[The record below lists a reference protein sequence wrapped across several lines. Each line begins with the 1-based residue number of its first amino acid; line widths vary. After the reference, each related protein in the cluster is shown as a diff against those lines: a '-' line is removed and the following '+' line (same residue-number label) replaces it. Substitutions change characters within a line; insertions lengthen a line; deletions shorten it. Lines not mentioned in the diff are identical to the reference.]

1 MKILLVE
8 DDRSLANML
17 KDMLEEQYYLVD
29 VALDGEAGLD
39 LATTYEYDLIVMD
52 VMLPKQSGLQVC
64 QRLRATCSQI
74 PILLLTAQ
82 GAGEQKVAGLDA
94 GADDY
99 LTKPFN
105 MAELMARI
113 RALLRRSHGD
123 ASPVLEWWGLRLD
136 PATGMVTGNDQLLP
150 LTAKEYELVELFLR
164 NPQRIFSQGVLI
176 DRLWSIEN
184 IPTEN
189 AVRAHIKGLR
199 QKLKKVGLSDV
210 IETVIGLGYRLR
222 QKNLNAEREGTT
234 ELSEVPAREIDAPQ
248 MANLWQQ
255 YRPQYI
261 ERAEQLNQA
270 IAHLKKGQ
278 VANAEILQQARQES
292 HTLSGSLGSF
302 GLERASK
309 LAYQIN
315 QRLRQE
321 ELLKSSDMKHLEL
334 LVQALQTELQVTTEE
349 IFIEVIPLSEPH
361 HLIRLLIVDDDPALA
376 HQLASL
382 GSAYGIQTQ
391 IESSPGRV
399 LDRVM
404 QWEPNVVLLD
414 LNFPDAP
421 EAGFELLRDLSAQS
435 LQLPVIVFTA
445 RDHYSDRLRAA
456 QLGGS
461 VFLQKPVAPSLV
473 ITTVLQVNAQS
484 DPEEISLMQVNA
496 DTDASTTIEL
506 QLKSWKFR
514 WASADTARQC
524 WAQLPA
530 FKPDLLLI
538 DADLPSCSGF
548 DLCQV
553 VRHEPCWYNLPV
565 IFMVASFAPD
575 IIRQICA
582 VGGSACIV
590 KPVAEAD
597 LISRILYCFKNSA
610 RIPELIG
617 QTCP

>member
-29 VALDGEAGLD
+29 VAVDGEAGLD

-52 VMLPKQSGLQVC
+52 VMLPKQSGLRVC

-82 GAGEQKVAGLDA
+82 GTGEQKVAGLDA

-123 ASPVLEWWGLRLD
+123 ASPVLEWRGLRLD
-136 PATGMVTGNDQLLP
+136 PATTMVTGNDQLLP

-164 NPQRIFSQGVLI
+164 NPKRIFSQGVLI
-176 DRLWSIEN
+176 DRLWAAEN

-189 AVRAHIKGLR
+189 AVRAHVKGLR
-199 QKLKKVGLSDV
+199 QKLKKVGLNDI
-210 IETVIGLGYRLR
+210 IETVIGLGYRL
-222 QKNLNAEREGTT
+222 QQGNLNTDPKGATV
-234 ELSEVPAREIDAPQ
+234 LSEVPVSEIDPPQ

-261 ERAEQLNQA
+261 QRAEHLNQA
-270 IAHLKKGQ
+270 ISRLKKGQ

-302 GLERASK
+302 GLERAST

-315 QRLRQE
+315 QRLRQV
-321 ELLKSSDMKHLEL
+321 ELLKSSDMKHLDL
-334 LVQALQTELQVTTEE
+334 LVQALQKELEVTTED
-349 IFIEVIPLSEPH
+349 IFIEAIPLSELH
-361 HLIRLLIVDDDPALA
+361 HPIRLLIVDDDPALA
-376 HQLASL
+376 SQLASL
-382 GSAYGIQTQ
+382 GSPYSIQTQ
-391 IESSPGRV
+391 IESNPERV
-399 LDRVM
+399 LAHVTRWD
-404 QWEPNVVLLD
+404 PNVVLLD
-414 LNFPDAP
+414 LNFPSAP
-421 EAGFELLRDLSAQS
+421 EAGFDLLRDLSAHW

-445 RDHYSDRLRAA
+445 RDRYSDRLKAA

-461 VFLQKPVAPSLV
+461 VFLQKPVLPSLV
-473 ITTVLQVNAQS
+473 INTVLQVYAQS
-484 DPEEISLMQVNA
+484 DPEEIGLMQVNA
-496 DTDASTTIEL
+496 DIQASKAIEL
-506 QLKSWKFR
+506 QLKSWKFN
-514 WASADTARQC
+514 WASVNTVQEC
-524 WAQLPA
+524 WAQLPT

-538 DADLPSCSGF
+538 DADLPSNSGF

-553 VRHEPCWYNLPV
+553 VRSEPRWYNLPV
-565 IFMVASFAPD
+565 IFMVPSLQPE

-590 KPVAEAD
+590 KPVSEAD
-597 LISRILYCFKNSA
+597 LISRILHCFKNSA
-610 RIPELIG
+610 RVPESIG
-617 QTCP
+617 

>member
-8 DDRSLANML
+8 DDRSLANIL
-17 KDMLEEQYYLVD
+17 KDMLEEQSYLVD
-29 VALDGEAGLD
+29 VASDGETGLD

-52 VMLPKQSGLQVC
+52 VMLPKQSGLRVC
-64 QRLRATCSQI
+64 QRLRAVCSKV

-82 GAGEQKVAGLDA
+82 GTGEQKVAGLDA

-123 ASPVLEWWGLRLD
+123 ASPVLEWRGLRLD
-136 PATGMVTGNDQLLP
+136 PATGMVTGNDLILP

-176 DRLWSIEN
+176 DRLWAAEN

-199 QKLKKVGLSDV
+199 QKLKKVGLGD
-210 IETVIGLGYRLR
+210 IIKTVIGLGYRL
-222 QKNLNAEREGTT
+222 QQENLNADLEGGT
-234 ELSEVPAREIDAPQ
+234 ELSEVPMSEIDPPQ

-270 IAHLKKGQ
+270 IAHLKNDQ
-278 VANAEILQQARQES
+278 AANAKTLQQAQQES

-315 QRLRQE
+315 QRLRQA

-334 LVQALQTELQVTTEE
+334 LVQALQQELQVTTEDV
-349 IFIEVIPLSEPH
+349 FIEVTPLSEPH
-361 HLIRLLIVDDDPALA
+361 HPIRLLIVDDDPALA

-391 IESSPGRV
+391 IESCPERV
-399 LDRVM
+399 LDHVT
-404 QWEPNVVLLD
+404 QWVPNVVLLD

-421 EAGFELLRDLSAQS
+421 EAGFNLLRDLSAQS

-445 RDHYSDRLRAA
+445 RDRYSDRLRAA

-473 ITTVLQVNAQS
+473 INTVLQVYAQS

-496 DTDASTTIEL
+496 DTFAAKAIEL
-506 QLKSWKFR
+506 KLKSWKFR
-514 WASADTARQC
+514 WASVDTAQQC
-524 WAQLPA
+524 WAHLPD

-538 DADLPSCSGF
+538 DADLPSSSGF

-553 VRHEPCWYNLPV
+553 VRHEPRWYNLPV
-565 IFMVASFAPD
+565 IFMVPSLGPD

-590 KPVAEAD
+590 KPVTEAD
-597 LISRILYCFKNSA
+597 LISRILHCFKNSA
-610 RIPELIG
+610 KVPESIG
-617 QTCP
+617 

>member
-29 VALDGEAGLD
+29 VAVDGEAGLD

-52 VMLPKQSGLQVC
+52 VMLPKQSGLHVC
-64 QRLRATCSQI
+64 QRLRASCSKV

-82 GAGEQKVAGLDA
+82 GTGEQKVAGLDA

-123 ASPVLEWWGLRLD
+123 ASPVLEWQGLRLD
-136 PATGMVTGNDQLLP
+136 PATGMVTGNDQLLS
-150 LTAKEYELVELFLR
+150 LTAKEYKLVELFLR

-176 DRLWSIEN
+176 DRLWAAEN

-199 QKLKKVGLSDV
+199 QKLKKVGLGDI
-210 IETVIGLGYRLR
+210 IETVIGLGYRL
-222 QKNLNAEREGTT
+222 QQGDLNADRKAGT
-234 ELSEVPAREIDAPQ
+234 ELSEVPVSEIDPPQ

-270 IAHLKKGQ
+270 ITLLKNAPN
-278 VANAEILQQARQES
+278 ANAEILQQAQQES

-302 GLERASK
+302 GLERAST

-315 QRLRQE
+315 QRLRQV
-321 ELLKSSDMKHLEL
+321 ELLKSSNMKHLNL
-334 LVQALQTELQVTTEE
+334 LVQALQQELEVTTED
-349 IFIEVIPLSEPH
+349 IFIEAIPLSEPH
-361 HLIRLLIVDDDPALA
+361 HPIRLLIVDDDPALA
-376 HQLASL
+376 SQLASL
-382 GSAYGIQTQ
+382 GSPYGIQTQ
-391 IESSPGRV
+391 IESNPERV
-399 LDRVM
+399 LAHVI
-404 QWEPNVVLLD
+404 QWVPNVVLLD
-414 LNFPDAP
+414 LNFPSAP
-421 EAGFELLRDLSAQS
+421 EAGFDLLRDLSANW
-435 LQLPVIVFTA
+435 LQLPVIVFTV
-445 RDHYSDRLRAA
+445 RDRYSDRLKAA

-461 VFLQKPVAPSLV
+461 IFLQKPVLPSLV
-473 ITTVLQVNAQS
+473 ISTVLQVYAQS
-484 DPEEISLMQVNA
+484 DPEEIGLMQVNA
-496 DTDASTTIEL
+496 DTNTANVIEL

-514 WASADTARQC
+514 WASVNTVQQC
-524 WAQLPA
+524 WTQLPT

-538 DADLPSCSGF
+538 DADLPSSSGF

-553 VRHEPCWYNLPV
+553 VRSEPRWYNLPV
-565 IFMVASFAPD
+565 IFMVPSLQPE

-597 LISRILYCFKNSA
+597 LISRILHCFKNSA
-610 RIPELIG
+610 KVPELIG
-617 QTCP
+617 

>member
-8 DDRSLANML
+8 DDRCLANML

-29 VALDGEAGLD
+29 VAVDGEAGLD

-64 QRLRATCSQI
+64 QRLRAACSQI

-82 GAGEQKVAGLDA
+82 GTGEQKVAGLDA

-123 ASPVLEWWGLRLD
+123 ASPVLEWRGLRLD
-136 PATGMVTGNDQLLP
+136 PATTMVTGNDRLLP

-164 NPQRIFSQGVLI
+164 NPKRIFSQGVLI
-176 DRLWSIEN
+176 DRLWAAEN

-199 QKLKKVGLSDV
+199 QKFKKVGLNDI
-210 IETVIGLGYRLR
+210 IETVIGLGYRL
-222 QKNLNAEREGTT
+222 QQGNLNADPKGATM
-234 ELSEVPAREIDAPQ
+234 LSEVPVSEIDPPQ

-261 ERAEQLNQA
+261 QRAEHLNQA
-270 IAHLKKGQ
+270 IARLKKGQ
-278 VANAEILQQARQES
+278 VVNDEILQQARQES

-302 GLERASK
+302 GLERAST

-334 LVQALQTELQVTTEE
+334 LVQALQTELLVTTEDL
-349 IFIEVIPLSEPH
+349 FIEVIPLSEPNH
-361 HLIRLLIVDDDPALA
+361 SIRLLIVDDDPALA

-391 IESSPGRV
+391 IESSPERV
-399 LDRVM
+399 LDHVTRWV
-404 QWEPNVVLLD
+404 PNVVLLD

-421 EAGFELLRDLSAQS
+421 EAGFDLLRDLSVQS

-445 RDHYSDRLRAA
+445 RDRYSDRLRAA

-473 ITTVLQVNAQS
+473 ISTVLQVYAQS
-484 DPEEISLMQVNA
+484 DPEEIGLMQVNA
-496 DTDASTTIEL
+496 DAHASKAIEL
-506 QLKSWKFR
+506 QLKSWNFR
-514 WASADTARQC
+514 WASVSTVPQC

-538 DADLPSCSGF
+538 DTDLPSGSGF

-553 VRHEPCWYNLPV
+553 VRHEPRWYNLPV
-565 IFMVASFAPD
+565 IFMVSSLAPD
-575 IIRQICA
+575 VIRQICA

-597 LISRILYCFKNSA
+597 LISRILHCFKNSA
-610 RIPELIG
+610 KVPESIG
-617 QTCP
+617 

>member
-29 VALDGEAGLD
+29 VAVDGEAGLD

-52 VMLPKQSGLQVC
+52 VMLPKQSGLHVC
-64 QRLRATCSQI
+64 QRLRASCSKV

-82 GAGEQKVAGLDA
+82 GTGEQKVAGLDA

-123 ASPVLEWWGLRLD
+123 ASPVLEWQGLRLD
-136 PATGMVTGNDQLLP
+136 PATGMVTGNDQLLS
-150 LTAKEYELVELFLR
+150 LTAKEYKLVELFLR

-176 DRLWSIEN
+176 DRLWAAEN

-199 QKLKKVGLSDV
+199 QKLKKVGLGDI
-210 IETVIGLGYRLR
+210 IETVIGLGYRL
-222 QKNLNAEREGTT
+222 QQGDLNADRKAGT
-234 ELSEVPAREIDAPQ
+234 ELSEVPVSEIDPPQ

-270 IAHLKKGQ
+270 ITLLKNAPN
-278 VANAEILQQARQES
+278 ANAEILQQAQQES

-302 GLERASK
+302 GLERAST

-315 QRLRQE
+315 QRLRQV
-321 ELLKSSDMKHLEL
+321 ELLKSSNMKHLNL
-334 LVQALQTELQVTTEE
+334 LVQALQQELEVTTED
-349 IFIEVIPLSEPH
+349 IFIEAIPLSEPH
-361 HLIRLLIVDDDPALA
+361 HPIRLLIVDDDPALA
-376 HQLASL
+376 SQLASL
-382 GSAYGIQTQ
+382 GSPYGIQTQ
-391 IESSPGRV
+391 IESNPERV
-399 LDRVM
+399 LAHVM
-404 QWEPNVVLLD
+404 QWVPNVVLLD
-414 LNFPDAP
+414 LNFPSAP
-421 EAGFELLRDLSAQS
+421 EAGFDLLRDLSANW
-435 LQLPVIVFTA
+435 LQLPVIVFTV
-445 RDHYSDRLRAA
+445 RDRYSDRLKAA

-461 VFLQKPVAPSLV
+461 IFLQKPVLPSLV
-473 ITTVLQVNAQS
+473 ISTVLQVYAQS
-484 DPEEISLMQVNA
+484 DPEEIGLMQVNA
-496 DTDASTTIEL
+496 DTNTANVIEL

-514 WASADTARQC
+514 WASVNTVQQC
-524 WAQLPA
+524 WTQLPT

-538 DADLPSCSGF
+538 DADLPSSSGF

-553 VRHEPCWYNLPV
+553 VRSEPRWYNLPV
-565 IFMVASFAPD
+565 IFMVPSLQPE

-597 LISRILYCFKNSA
+597 LISRILHCFKNSA
-610 RIPELIG
+610 KVPELIG
-617 QTCP
+617 

>member
-8 DDRSLANML
+8 DDRSLANIL
-17 KDMLEEQYYLVD
+17 KDMFEEQSYLVD
-29 VALDGEAGLD
+29 VAFDGETGLD
-39 LATTYEYDLIVMD
+39 YATTYEYDLIVMD

-64 QRLRATCSQI
+64 QRLRNACSQV

-123 ASPVLEWWGLRLD
+123 ASPVLEWRGLRLD
-136 PATGMVTGNDQLLP
+136 PATGMVTGNDLLLP

-164 NPQRIFSQGVLI
+164 NPQRIFSQTVLI
-176 DRLWSIEN
+176 DRLWPSEN

-199 QKLKKVGLSDV
+199 QKLKKVGLGDI
-210 IETVIGLGYRLR
+210 IETVIGLGYRLQ
-222 QKNLNAEREGTT
+222 QKNLNVDREEVT
-234 ELSEVPAREIDAPQ
+234 ELSEVPVKEIDPPQ

-255 YRPQYI
+255 YRSPYL

-270 IAHLKKGQ
+270 IANLKNGQ
-278 VANAEILQQARQES
+278 VANAEILQQAQQES
-292 HTLSGSLGSF
+292 HTLSGSLASV

-315 QRLRQE
+315 QRLCQV

-334 LVQALQTELQVTTEE
+334 LAQALQTELQVTTED
-349 IFIEVIPLSEPH
+349 IFIEVMPPSEPNH
-361 HLIRLLIVDDDPALA
+361 PIRLLIVDDDLALA

-391 IESSPGRV
+391 IKSSPDRV
-399 LDRVM
+399 LDHVA
-404 QWEPNVVLLD
+404 QWAPNVILLD

-421 EAGFELLRDLSAQS
+421 EAGFDLLKNLSAQS

-445 RDHYSDRLRAA
+445 RDRYSDRLRAA

-461 VFLQKPVAPSLV
+461 VFLQKPVAPSFV
-473 ITTVLQVNAQS
+473 INTVVRVYTQS
-484 DPEEISLMQVNA
+484 DPEEIGLMQVNA
-496 DTDASTTIEL
+496 DTHASKAIEL

-514 WASADTARQC
+514 WASVNTAQQC
-524 WAQLPA
+524 WAQLPD

-538 DADLPSCSGF
+538 DADLPSSSGF

-553 VRHEPCWYNLPV
+553 VRHEPRWYKLPV
-565 IFMVASFAPD
+565 IFMVSSLAPD
-575 IIRQICA
+575 VIRQICA

-597 LISRILYCFKNSA
+597 LISRILHCFKNSA
-610 RIPELIG
+610 KVPEAIG
-617 QTCP
+617 